1 MLRRQ
6 AARRAEDEAAEPD
19 DLFEEEDEEE
29 EEEEEDDEE
38 EDDASWC
45 RHQRQKKPT
54 PGEKPE
60 PGLMR
65 VALDRGERSSGQEQ
79 QAMLEALNMFLMRN
93 TNAKYEGEKLL
104 RDDVQGAARW
114 RPVPT
119 ANSVPPH
126 ELMVTQ
132 IDQTHD
138 LLRVSGL
145 EVGAAEQQST
155 QEWLQRHSVE
165 ALRLT
170 VKDLV
175 QLGKLTKPKPDAE
188 TGKPMPHL
196 QFDAADVI
204 QFEYRLHQ
212 AVQAYTERIK
222 WCLRGSRKLFGLV
235 QGERVAVCVDCSDAN
250 MSFGRAETLQQA
262 LLHLID
268 EQLSSKQSVYM
279 MSFGTELQ
287 LLWPNVMDVNCRTL
301 EEAKMFAMT
310 RQAAGGCNLLKALRH
325 LSRLRGV
332 DSILIVVG
340 STPDQPADI
349 LEDFALQLSA
359 GRDLRLHTVAFD
371 CASQISNS
379 GLRRLAEVT
388 GGRFHCYSATS
399 DELIYA
405 SSDISGLLQ
414 EIDTTQEVLKK
425 IGEMR
430 QGMLDS
436 TLVSIMNEIS
446 MEVDKLPQSRFLP
459 RPPGHDEP
467 LKVEPAKF
475 QPASSIDWL
484 MENGLKAN
492 KMDLYQILAPNAY
505 SYCEGFVPI
514 IRKTVQSQVHE
525 KVMAQFPWHD
535 GSVKNVHVDLAQLFE
550 YQKQLG
556 HLVKLYEQRINWLAS
571 SSRKI
576 FGTIV
581 ERNMLFL
588 LDMSAA
594 NVNYLVHIQHS
605 MRMLMEQQM
614 SNKDYFNLVAF
625 GSEVRFFSKTMV
637 KVSEASLQA
646 GWKWILGLECAG
658 SRNLLGALRKVLENE
673 EEEKHR
679 VYPEGLYLFTSGIP
693 DQGAEQVSAYLE
705 EKAVGRDLRLHCV
718 LFNVDDYD
726 KDGAIPGRYASIT
739 KTADSLRFLAHCTG
753 GRFHWFRETGII
765 ESDDIRLIMSEI
777 DKAVNFSRRAK
788 TLIDAVRSKYE
799 EMFPD
804 KYPKALGGGSGPE
817 SGGDDDPDGGSG
829 GDGGG
834 GGGGGAK
841 PKALPPPKP
850 TAKSLARQS
859 FVRDALD
866 SEPPVPKA
874 LGLRPGAASSVK
886 AEPLESVRLNRR
898 CVKSAFYTG
907 ERNRKGQVISDYQGG
922 KSVRKAVGRAEI
934 PDKED
939 QVTSKAWFKRYSLAK
954 LGLDLYRLVSGPDCR
969 HEEKLVKPLGK
980 TVSAKYCSGLFPTV
994 NVRGVTKHLQYTP
1007 VELQSYDA
1015 ECVRALKRY
1024 LQRLHWLLSGSRRLF
1039 GVVVETRAV
1048 FLVDVSGSM
1057 APYME
1062 ELKLALKA
1070 LVWEQL
1076 YKFRVAF
1083 NLIAFSSG
1091 LRAWSP
1097 GLEPAEEDSCHA
1109 AVAWIDRLESMGNT
1123 ATLEALEAAFATK
1136 EPVDAIYLLTDG
1148 KPDTSTST
1156 ILRSINRLDAG
1167 RNIAIHTI
1175 SFNCCDATAN
1185 NFLQCLASET
1195 GGRYH
1200 KVVEEF
1206 DAKLFAHRLL
1216 EESQLDDPEY
1226 PNLPAFEGDD
1236 LSRLAKEIDSARR
1249 FLAKSKYFK
1258 DLYYETKRLRTEN
1271 LGARENRMVP
1281 A

>member
-1 MLRRQ
+1 
-6 AARRAEDEAAEPD
+6 
-19 DLFEEEDEEE
+19 
-29 EEEEEDDEE
+29 
-38 EDDASWC
+38 
-45 RHQRQKKPT
+45 
-54 PGEKPE
+54 
-60 PGLMR
+60 
-65 VALDRGERSSGQEQ
+65 
-79 QAMLEALNMFLMRN
+79 
-93 TNAKYEGEKLL
+93 
-104 RDDVQGAARW
+104 
-114 RPVPT
+114 
-119 ANSVPPH
+119 
-126 ELMVTQ
+126 
-132 IDQTHD
+132 
-138 LLRVSGL
+138 
-145 EVGAAEQQST
+145 
-155 QEWLQRHSVE
+155 
-165 ALRLT
+165 
-170 VKDLV
+170 
-175 QLGKLTKPKPDAE
+175 
-188 TGKPMPHL
+188 
-196 QFDAADVI
+196 
-204 QFEYRLHQ
+204 
-212 AVQAYTERIK
+212 
-222 WCLRGSRKLFGLV
+222 
-235 QGERVAVCVDCSDAN
+235 
-250 MSFGRAETLQQA
+250 
-262 LLHLID
+262 
-268 EQLSSKQSVYM
+268 
-279 MSFGTELQ
+279 
-287 LLWPNVMDVNCRTL
+287 
-301 EEAKMFAMT
+301 
-310 RQAAGGCNLLKALRH
+310 
-325 LSRLRGV
+325 
-332 DSILIVVG
+332 
-340 STPDQPADI
+340 
-349 LEDFALQLSA
+349 
-359 GRDLRLHTVAFD
+359 
-371 CASQISNS
+371 
-379 GLRRLAEVT
+379 
-388 GGRFHCYSATS
+388 
-399 DELIYA
+399 
-405 SSDISGLLQ
+405 
-414 EIDTTQEVLKK
+414 
-425 IGEMR
+425 
-430 QGMLDS
+430 
-436 TLVSIMNEIS
+436 
-446 MEVDKLPQSRFLP
+446 
-459 RPPGHDEP
+459 
-467 LKVEPAKF
+467 
-475 QPASSIDWL
+475 
-484 MENGLKAN
+484 
-492 KMDLYQILAPNAY
+492 
-505 SYCEGFVPI
+505 
-514 IRKTVQSQVHE
+514 
-525 KVMAQFPWHD
+525 
-535 GSVKNVHVDLAQLFE
+535 
-550 YQKQLG
+550 
-556 HLVKLYEQRINWLAS
+556 
-571 SSRKI
+571 
-576 FGTIV
+576 
-581 ERNMLFL
+581 
-588 LDMSAA
+588 
-594 NVNYLVHIQHS
+594 
-605 MRMLMEQQM
+605 
-614 SNKDYFNLVAF
+614 
-625 GSEVRFFSKTMV
+625 
-637 KVSEASLQA
+637 
-646 GWKWILGLECAG
+646 
-658 SRNLLGALRKVLENE
+658 
-673 EEEKHR
+673 
-679 VYPEGLYLFTSGIP
+679 
-693 DQGAEQVSAYLE
+693 VSAYLE

-804 KYPKALGGGSGPE
+804 KYPKALGG
-817 SGGDDDPDGGSG
+817 
-829 GDGGG
+829 
-834 GGGGGAK
+834 A
-841 PKALPPPKP
+841 A
-850 TAKSLARQS
+850 ARSPS

-1216 EESQLDDPEY
+1216 EESQLDDPRRRPE
-1226 PNLPAFEGDD
+1226 PAGQGDRLGQALPSEVQVLQGP
-1236 LSRLAKEIDSARR
+1236 L
-1249 FLAKSKYFK
+1249 
-1258 DLYYETKRLRTEN
+1258 LRDQAAAHGEP
-1271 LGARENRMVP
+1271 GARENRMLRRYAALRALSRSFLAASALKSFTSLLYRRSLSTSRRYSEFRPSRLAFSVVSRRSAWLWFCLALSTIFSAVRPAPACLPQLDLALQQFAKRAGRVVQAVELLGLTVQCGRLLSQLKQPPHVLAGLLLGEARLASASWARAAASRSAAAAALLGCLGNALAVRRLGFNVAAAAARSRSLASSASSSAASARSVAFCSASRCRSSSAAATRRSRRAAARGSCATAPSADSCAAKSARCCSAAATRATSTSRRSRAARSRSAACSACCLREDVSCSAPPCHRAPAAAVRRLSCRRLSICCCQLRLLDPEVQQGSLNVGDCRPTMVPTRLAASRFCCPASPISASSEAAEAATAPPAARTPAPPAPVAPAAPVP
-1281 A
+1281 APVTPVPSPPLYSSKPRRCSPASLRHLRAPNTRPACAAAAELETPPSAAPADPRAPPRPQPARADWRLVSSAGLQQRYLLNSELAASRHHLVPPAITWVTSHCTTAEHVDEVAALDLVRLDG

>member
-1 MLRRQ
+1 M
-6 AARRAEDEAAEPD
+6 EDPDEA
-19 DLFEEEDEEE
+19 
-29 EEEEEDDEE
+29 EEEEDDDEEE
-38 EDDASWC
+38 EDVSG
-45 RHQRQKKPT
+45 RQRRKRQQQQQQQQKK
-54 PGEKPE
+54 KPE
-60 PGLMR
+60 QEEQQPGLR
-65 VALDRGERSSGQEQ
+65 QVALDRNERGGGQEQ

-104 RDDVQGAARW
+104 RDDVGGQTRW

-126 ELMVTQ
+126 ELTVTQ

-138 LLRVSGL
+138 LLRVSGMDA
-145 EVGAAEQQST
+145 GAADQQST
-155 QEWLQRHSVE
+155 PEWLQRHSVE

-188 TGKPMPHL
+188 TGKPLPHL

-250 MSFGRAETLQQA
+250 TSFGRAETLQQA

-268 EQLSSKQSVYM
+268 EQLASKKSVYM

-301 EEAKMFAMT
+301 EEAKMFSMT

-332 DSILIVVG
+332 DSILIIVG
-340 STPDQPADI
+340 SNPDQPADI
-349 LEDFALQLSA
+349 LEDFAFQLSA

-371 CASQISNS
+371 CASQISNA

-414 EIDTTQEVLKK
+414 EIDKTQEVLKK

-556 HLVKLYEQRINWLAS
+556 HLVKIYEQRINWLAS
-571 SSRKI
+571 ASRKI
-576 FGTIV
+576 FGTVV
-581 ERNMLFL
+581 ERNALFL

-637 KVSEASLQA
+637 RVTEASLQA

-658 SRNLLGALRKVLENE
+658 SRNLLGAMRLVLENE
-673 EEEKHR
+673 EEEKHK
-679 VYPEGLYLFTSGIP
+679 VCPEGLYLFTSGIP
-693 DQGAEQVSAYLE
+693 DQASEQLSAYLE

-804 KYPKALGGGSGPE
+804 KYPKAALSGAE
-817 SGGDDDPDGGSG
+817 SADDDA
-829 GDGGG
+829 DGGG
-834 GGGGGAK
+834 GGGGGGDDGGGGGGDGGTK

-874 LGLRPGAASSVK
+874 LGLRPGSTAAAASSVK
-886 AEPLESVRLNRR
+886 AEPLESVRLGRR

-907 ERNRKGQVISDYQGG
+907 ERNRKGQVISEFQGG

-1007 VELQSYDA
+1007 VELQSYDS

-1048 FLVDVSGSM
+1048 FLIDVSGSM

-1109 AVAWIDRLESMGNT
+1109 AVAWIDRLAAMGNT
-1123 ATLEALEAAFATK
+1123 ATLEALEAAFATR
-1136 EPVDAIYLLTDG
+1136 EPIDAIYLLTDG

-1156 ILRSINRLDAG
+1156 ILRSLNRLDAG
-1167 RNIAIHTI
+1167 RNIAVHAI

-1185 NFLQCLASET
+1185 TFLQCLAAET

-1216 EESQLDDPEY
+1216 EETQLDDPEY

-1258 DLYYETKRLRTEN
+1258 DLYFETKRLRSEN
-1271 LGARENRMVP
+1271 LGARETRVVP